1 MRKIQ
6 NYDHKND
13 SSSSSFPTNVK
24 KKEKLEILKLRK
36 SFILSGGKGG
46 LPILIINKLWFLDSY
61 LLKYTL
67 NLFYSAMGGSSHGTI
82 VKNKT
87 DFHSEKQQ
95 QQKTKR
101 EREREE
107 EEEDEEKKEK
117 KVLAFA
123 KSMQISP
130 HFRLCIVTTNDQ
142 TNKPKVPPDTEYL
155 LRRPLCALRDTNSYL
170 LPSQCSFFIPRTFAS
185 FPSYLYPILVRSG

>member
-1 MRKIQ
+1 
-6 NYDHKND
+6 
-13 SSSSSFPTNVK
+13 
-24 KKEKLEILKLRK
+24 
-36 SFILSGGKGG
+36 
-46 LPILIINKLWFLDSY
+46 
-61 LLKYTL
+61 
-67 NLFYSAMGGSSHGTI
+67 MGGSSHGTI

-130 HFRLCIVTTNDQ
+130 HF
-142 TNKPKVPPDTEYL
+142 
-155 LRRPLCALRDTNSYL
+155 
-170 LPSQCSFFIPRTFAS
+170 
-185 FPSYLYPILVRSG
+185 